1 MINNDFNNKLKEDF
15 KSILDISYKY
25 CETDDEELNLISQ
38 KINDAAYQVLKKAGN
53 NSGCCQEN
61 DQASSCHCK

>member
-1 MINNDFNNKLKEDF
+1 MINNDFNKKLKEDF

-38 KINDAAYQVLKKAGN
+38 KINDAAYTMMRKAQAN
-53 NSGCCQEN
+53 EGCCQEN
-61 DQASSCHCK
+61 PGNSCHCN